1 MAEPHVTTA
10 LIRKRAEITGQIE
23 HLQDRLRQLV
33 IDLDNLD
40 ATIHL
45 FDPDIELAA
54 IKPKPIPPRHQAFRG
69 EVTRIVL
76 TALRNAKKP
85 LTTRDIARRVMA
97 ERGLDT
103 SNERLL
109 RLMARR
115 TGACLRDHRKR
126 GLVRSESGP
135 GAYLVWGLSD
145 K

>member
-1 MAEPHVTTA
+1 MTNENVVSG
-10 LIRKRAEITGQIE
+10 LIRKRAEIAGQIE
-23 HLQDRLRQLV
+23 HLQDRLRQHV

-45 FDPDIELAA
+45 FDPDIELGAV
-54 IKPKPIPPRHQAFRG
+54 KPKPIPPRHQAFRG

-85 LTTRDIARRVMA
+85 LTTRDIAQRVMA

-126 GLVRSESGP
+126 GLVRSEH
-135 GAYLVWGLSD
+135 GAGTYLVWEIAR
-145 K
+145 

>member
-1 MAEPHVTTA
+1 MANENVVSG
-10 LIRKRAEITGQIE
+10 LIRKRAEIAGQIE

-45 FDPDIELAA
+45 FDPDIELGTV
-54 IKPKPIPPRHQAFRG
+54 KPKPIPPRHQAFRG

-85 LTTRDIARRVMA
+85 LTTRDIAQRVMA

-109 RLMARR
+109 RLMSKR

-126 GLVRSESGP
+126 GLVRSEPGP
-135 GAYLVWGLSD
+135 GQFLVWTITR
-145 K
+145 